1 MISNLFG
8 ALVSGLQTH
17 VAEQHTAMYIA
28 GALAQVVPPFT
39 CAHDRFTL
47 FDLLL
52 IGPTNK

>member
-17 VAEQHTAMYIA
+17 VAEQHTAIYIA